1 MRPLAAA
8 GQTPM
13 VLAVQAETLACIR
26 LRQALHGIAR
36 VVEAPSGKRALLILE
51 QRVSDLL
58 NVMLVD
64 HSLPDV
70 TGLELLHIT
79 RRRWPEIAVVLM
91 TEGGSEELAIQAFR
105 AGARDYLRK
114 PVDGR
119 ELRRVVVPHLRRT
132 RPNAFGPNGP
142 APEPAR
148 TESHEPGAVHL
159 AIVRARAFVHAHFA
173 EPLTLAQV
181 AGEIG
186 LSKFHLCRLFR
197 QQVGRSFREYLR
209 GLRIDRACMLLA
221 DPRLTITEVAYTS
234 GFNDLAHFD
243 RLFARIVGVC
253 PTAFRRTL
261 RSAAAATPHGAGTTA
276 TTQP

>member
-26 LRQALHGIAR
+26 LRQVLHGIAR

-79 RRRWPEIAVVLM
+79 RRRWPGLAVVLM
-91 TEGGSEELAIQAFR
+91 TERGSEELAIQAFR

-119 ELRRVVVPHLRRT
+119 ELRRAVVPHLRRT
-132 RPNAFGPNGP
+132 RPIASGPDGR
-142 APEPAR
+142 APEPAWA
-148 TESHEPGAVHL
+148 EPHEPGAADL
-159 AIVRARAFVHAHFA
+159 AIVRARAFV
-173 EPLTLAQV
+173 
-181 AGEIG
+181 
-186 LSKFHLCRLFR
+186 
-197 QQVGRSFREYLR
+197 
-209 GLRIDRACMLLA
+209 
-221 DPRLTITEVAYTS
+221 
-234 GFNDLAHFD
+234 
-243 RLFARIVGVC
+243 
-253 PTAFRRTL
+253 
-261 RSAAAATPHGAGTTA
+261 
-276 TTQP
+276 